1 MCVLSW
7 CGACATP
14 LVVREVTRDGH
25 VFVIVQNKK
34 STTTKN
40 CVECIDDT
48 VWEEGPSHRQS
59 IDLQISLGFVF
70 NLLTLSLGVQQIAQH
85 SLNLVAELL

>member
-48 VWEEGPSHRQS
+48 VWEEGPFHRQS

-70 NLLTLSLGVQQIAQH
+70 NLLTLSLGVQQIAQQQP
-85 SLNLVAELL
+85 

>member
-34 STTTKN
+34 STTTQN
-40 CVECIDDT
+40 CVECTDDT

-70 NLLTLSLGVQQIAQH
+70 NLNLFVQMGTRRLTKHTIIATTK
-85 SLNLVAELL
+85 